1 MKNDLKYEQV
11 DLQKLFKEQ
20 GLDAKGID
28 AACFKQVSLNF
39 GGFVVY
45 TNVKNND
52 IDLDDL
58 IVDYTFGDSA
68 ITDVGAEPLL
78 SYLSAK
84 FATTKA
90 AKAHILNLFK
100 QKPN

>member
-1 MKNDLKYEQV
+1 MKSI
-11 DLQKLFKEQ
+11 DLQELFQQQ
-20 GLDAKGID
+20 GLDVKGIQ
-28 AACFKQVSLNF
+28 AENFKQVALNF